1 MPMEDLKIFLV
12 RAHHNTYANTS
23 APKAAALRPASY
35 DYHFEEG
42 DFTYHDTYFG
52 GKQFI
57 GEETVYWKGKPVWG
71 MNYYGRGLLAD
82 MPESY
87 FDEVL
92 RPALMETPWERLPV
106 RGPERFVRGAY
117 EYSMAL
123 IDGNMESFAAEEKI
137 SIDGK
142 VIFKTFLHGGIIA

>member
-1 MPMEDLKIFLV
+1 MPMGDLKNFLV
-12 RAHHNTYANTS
+12 RAHQNTYANMD
-23 APKAAALRPASY
+23 APKAPPLRPASY
-35 DYHFEEG
+35 DYHFEQG

-57 GEETVYWKGKPVWG
+57 GEEIVYWKGKPVWG
-71 MNYYGRGLLAD
+71 MNYYGRGLLPD

-117 EYSMAL
+117 EYSMSL
-123 IDGNMESFAAEEKI
+123 VDGGMEAFVAEEKI
-137 SIDGK
+137 SMDGK